1 MKKIAGIKRRVE
13 TIQSILEGYTI
24 TITDVYRIG
33 LYTQNIAQ
41 EINEL
46 YYHYE
51 VITYNQYKL
60 LMQWFNK
67 YENKIYKIIQDD
79 IYEPYILKF
88 NK

>member
-1 MKKIAGIKRRVE
+1 MKKISGIKRKVE

-33 LYTQNIAQ
+33 LYTQAIAQ

-46 YYHYE
+46 YYNYE